1 MRLLMLAVCGMLLF
15 ASAGCSLNEGF
26 AWTKERNYSDPT
38 KGSDDPW
45 VSNVGDEVSN
55 RGARRSEKSG
65 EPQWFR
71 ELTMSDR
78 AREIESNLGISE

>member
-1 MRLLMLAVCGMLLF
+1 MRLFMLAVCGLVIV
-15 ASAGCSLNEGF
+15 ASAGCSMTEGF

-38 KGSDDPW
+38 KGPDDPW
-45 VSNVGDEVSN
+45 VSNVGDEVTT

-71 ELTMSDR
+71 EFTMSDR
-78 AREIESNLGISE
+78 AREIENNLGISE